1 MKRIPAFLVSILA
14 LMTCAV
20 IAAPVPSTVGSNLT
34 AYNPSMGAD
43 DNARWNT
50 YMNPRSNGAL
60 TGGTTTAPTAD
71 FGNCNALILRCAQP
85 KCADG
90 GCSTMDIARPIVTGC
105 VQSNETCSK
114 YGTDL
119 IEFISA
125 QLVSDANAAAQTA
138 AANAQIAAANA
149 AAQQSNQQIAAMQ
162 QQMQQMQQQM
172 QQQSADTAAQIQAA
186 LAQQQAATQQAIAD
200 AATANAA
207 ALNNATAQ
215 MQQSVAQST
224 NAATT
229 TATNTT
235 PAVTTD
241 GNLTTAQQIAAQ
253 SGVSAEVL
261 AREQIAGQILTR
273 IENAETNLNRA
284 KQAMQDAFDYAGCD
298 STGSNCIGPK
308 RVSTFKHK
316 AMDFFD
322 PYNDVLNELYEGLI
336 LAQSAGIDITDI
348 YMMLNGTCNVWGQ
361 YLCAEGQVMHYT
373 SANCIDGKSVPDRY
387 SHGGTVFGG
396 ADCKPGQV
404 VPMSDGGCQLIK
416 MLTSEDEVQ
425 RNWLYPETGTDGVQV
440 RVGCASEVLDNSFL
454 FRNLKR
460 QADIDIDTLQ
470 RIIEQDAP
478 SVFGHG
484 RFGSTEPYPDGV
496 KFCAIGDE
504 SFAELQ
510 TAASLRQLPDTVCVP
525 DDDLDEIVTKDGRMA
540 AVQGNTN
547 SGYSSVWDKC
557 SGLGGYQMERCLCEN
572 AETRTPRVWRAD
584 TGEDAILGQGK
595 CECLSDE
602 YSIWN
607 VDNATCT
614 NEDDKSLETWQYIE
628 YVENQP
634 SVEEKFCNDHIED
647 GAKWDSAT
655 EKCDCSGVTDTA
667 KRKACEAKTGEIKH
681 ELNLPTAE
689 DMIKNALNPSLN
701 RWNLL

>member
-1 MKRIPAFLVSILA
+1 MKRVPAFLVSVLA
-14 LMTCAV
+14 LVTCAV
-20 IAAPVPSTVGSNLT
+20 IAAPVPSTVGDNLT
-34 AYNPSMGAD
+34 AYNNNMGAVN
-43 DNARWNT
+43 NAQWNT
-50 YMNPRSNGAL
+50 YTNPRSNSAL
-60 TGGTTTAPTAD
+60 TGGGTTPTAD

-85 KCADG
+85 KCANG

-149 AAQQSNQQIAAMQ
+149 AAQQSNQQMQQMQ

-186 LAQQQAATQQAIAD
+186 LAQQQAATEQAIAN
-200 AATANAA
+200 ATSANTA
-207 ALNNATAQ
+207 ALNSVTAQ
-215 MQQSVAQST
+215 MQQSAAQSV
-224 NAATT
+224 ASATAT
-229 TATNTT
+229 TATT
-235 PAVTTD
+235 
-241 GNLTTAQQIAAQ
+241 GELTAAQQVAAQ
-253 SGVSAEVL
+253 SGVSADVL
-261 AREQIAGQILTR
+261 AREQIAGQILSQ
-273 IENAETNLNRA
+273 IENAE
-284 KQAMQDAFDYAGCD
+284 DALDSAYAAFKAASDYAGCD
-298 STGSNCIGPK
+298 STGSNCTGPK
-308 RVSTFKHK
+308 RVATFKHK
-316 AMDFFD
+316 SMDFFD
-322 PYNDVLNELYEGLI
+322 PYNDVLSDLYDALI
-336 LAQSAGIDITDI
+336 LAQSAGLDITDI

-373 SANCIDGKSVPDRY
+373 SANCINGKSVPDRY
-387 SHGGTVFGG
+387 SGGGTVFGG

-425 RNWLYPETGTDGVQV
+425 RNWLYPETGSDGVQV
-440 RVGCASEVLDNSFL
+440 RVGCASEALDNSAL

-460 QADIDIDTLQ
+460 KSDIDIDVLQ
-470 RIIEQDAP
+470 RMIEQDAP
-478 SVFGHG
+478 SVFGNG
-484 RFGSTEPYPDGV
+484 RFGSTKPDPDGV

-504 SFAELQ
+504 SFAALQ
-510 TAASLRQLPDTVCVP
+510 TAASLRELPDTVCVP
-525 DDDLDEIVTKDGRMA
+525 DKELEKIWSTDGKMA
-540 AVQGNTN
+540 ALIGDSN
-547 SGYSSVWDKC
+547 SGYSSVWEIC
-557 SGLGGYQMERCLCEN
+557 SGLSGYQMERCLCEN
-572 AETRTPRVWRAD
+572 AETRTPREWISD
-584 TGEDAILGQGK
+584 TGTNAILGQGECK
-595 CECLSDE
+595 CLSSNYD
-602 YSIWN
+602 IWN
-607 VDNATCT
+607 VDVPTCE
-614 NEDDKSLETWQYIE
+614 NEYGQSLDSLQYIE

-634 SVEEKFCNDHIED
+634 SIEEEFCTDYKEY

-667 KRKACEAKTGEIKH
+667 KHTACEAMTGEIKH
-681 ELNLPTAE
+681 EWKSPTVE